1 VTPVRALERD
11 DLNAVAALYQRVM
24 RPGVPTA
31 LPELRAFFERTLL
44 DQPWADPELPSLVGV
59 QDGEIVAFLGS
70 HVRRLSL
77 NGRPGRLA
85 CSGQLVVEPSARNR
99 AMGALLLKRY
109 MSGPQ
114 DVTITDGAT
123 DTVRAIWERLGGET
137 AYLRCIDWVRVLRP
151 WGAARAAVARSRSAH
166 GAGPLGSS
174 ITRQLDRMTLP
185 AARLALEVARS
196 RRGAQRGRTRVPGS
210 AGSRPQPV
218 TTEPLSPR
226 DLADHVGALGD
237 RLRLHVAYDEMF
249 AGWLLGEVGRL
260 KERGRLVARTVRDL
274 RGVVG
279 WFIYFLQPGGL
290 SPVLQIGAPDESRA
304 GTVIDALI
312 DDAREGGAA
321 VVHGRVEPMLLGPLA
336 SRRTM
341 LHHTAGALIHARDP
355 ATAATA
361 VSRHALLTRLEGEWW
376 MGPHLIELP
385 PEHGPGPT
393 AR

>member
-1 VTPVRALERD
+1 MTPVRPLERR
-11 DLNAVAALYQRVM
+11 DLDAAAALYQRVM

-31 LPELRAFFERTLL
+31 LPKLRAFFERTLL

-85 CSGQLVVEPSARNR
+85 CSGQLVVEPGAHNP

-114 DVTITDGAT
+114 DLTITDGAT

-137 AYLRCIDWVRVLRP
+137 AYLRCIEWVRVLRP
-151 WGAARAAVARSRSAH
+151 WGAVRAAVARRRSPH
-166 GAGPLGSS
+166 GAGRLGSS
-174 ITRQLDRMTLP
+174 ITGQLDRMMLP
-185 AARLALEVARS
+185 AARLALEVVGS
-196 RRGAQRGRTRVPGS
+196 GRGAQPGQTRVRGS

-218 TTEPLSPR
+218 TTAPLSPR

-237 RLRLHVAYDEMF
+237 RLHIHVAYDEMF

-260 KERGRLVARTVRDL
+260 EERGRLVARTVHDP

-279 WFIYFLQPGGL
+279 WFVYFLQPGGL
-290 SPVLQIGAPDESRA
+290 SPVLQIGAADEPRA
-304 GTVIDALI
+304 GTVLDALI

-341 LHHTAGALIHARDP
+341 LHHAGGALIHARDP

-376 MGPHLIELP
+376 MGPHLTELP
-385 PEHGPGPT
+385 REHGSGPT
-393 AR
+393 P